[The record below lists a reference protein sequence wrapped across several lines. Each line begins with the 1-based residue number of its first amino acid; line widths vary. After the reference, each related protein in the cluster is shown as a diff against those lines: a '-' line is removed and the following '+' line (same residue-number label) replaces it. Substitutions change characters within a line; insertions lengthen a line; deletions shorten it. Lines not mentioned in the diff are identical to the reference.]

1 MDLRSTPLAGRG
13 LIGALREL
21 PKELEESLAEPVPI
35 TIEHEGM
42 EAHVASAVEVGL
54 YHIVREALAN
64 VLRHARATAASVRV
78 TQSGGRLRVRIV
90 DDGIGFD
97 VSRLPAQRFG
107 LLGMSERARLL
118 GGELRITSAPDAG
131 TVVDVD
137 VPLDRRVAIE
147 AGDAAAQLT

>member
-1 MDLRSTPLAGRG
+1 MTVLTA
-13 LIGALREL
+13 
-21 PKELEESLAEPVPI
+21 AEPVPI
-35 TIEHEGM
+35 AIGHEGI
-42 EAHVASAVEVGL
+42 ESHVGSAVEVGL

-78 TQSGGRLRVRIV
+78 TQSDGRLRVRIV

-131 TVVDVD
+131 TIVDVD

-147 AGDAAAQLT
+147 SEDAAAQLT